1 MSQITIQRL
10 NPAHAEDYR
19 ALMLEAYERHPD
31 DFLSHTRSGD
41 FFVKILAKQLN
52 NCSIVV

>member
-31 DFLSHTRSGD
+31 DFSL
-41 FFVKILAKQLN
+41 IPALAIFSSKYWPN
-52 NCSIVV
+52 S

>member
-41 FFVKILAKQLN
+41 FFV
-52 NCSIVV
+52 